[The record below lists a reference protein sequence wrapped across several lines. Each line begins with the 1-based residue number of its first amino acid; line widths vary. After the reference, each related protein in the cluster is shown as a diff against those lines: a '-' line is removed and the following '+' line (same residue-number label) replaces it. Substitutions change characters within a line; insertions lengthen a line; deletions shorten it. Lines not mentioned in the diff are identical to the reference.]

1 MRIPASRTLLAVVVV
16 VVLVT
21 GTTAAVGADSSPH
34 AASASTVAPAS
45 LTGTPLVADP
55 APTQRTTADMAARET
70 RIRISLQANQDAR
83 WTVTVRYHFT
93 DSNQTQAFETVGQR
107 FVDGEVGPTPGLFES
122 YARETNRTVDREM
135 QIVDVDRTWV
145 VLDDPATD
153 REAVVAAGELKLTF
167 VWTAFLERDGDS
179 LVLGDALSTAD
190 GETWLRTL
198 QANQTLEVSTP
209 DGYTVS
215 DTPGASVTLRDNA
228 VVIDGPRAF
237 DATDQVAVVYT
248 PTAGGTTPW
257 ALLAGALVVS
267 AVVIAGGLLGYRR
280 LGEDGGESDNTERDG
295 PGDDDATTDASSS
308 VESTSDDEPSES
320 SAPSSADGIDLSL
333 LSDEERVE
341 RLLEI
346 NGGRMRQA
354 AIVDETG
361 WSDAKVSQLLSAM
374 AADDRVEKL
383 RLGREN
389 LISLPAAAHDGTIGD
404 ERNGGDR
411 SDGTASADG
420 DDTAAG
426 GDDTAAGGDIDGST

>member
-1 MRIPASRTLLAVVVV
+1 MRIPASRTLLAVILV

-21 GTTAAVGADSSPH
+21 GATAAVGASSPLH
-34 AASASTVAPAS
+34 RTSVSTADHAS
-45 LTGTPLVADP
+45 LAGSAPPQLSDTGV
-55 APTQRTTADMAARET
+55 AARET
-70 RIRISLQANQDAR
+70 HIQVALQPNQDAR
-83 WTVTVRYHFT
+83 WTVTVRYAFT
-93 DSNQTQAFETVGQR
+93 DSNQTRAFETIGEE
-107 FVDGEVGPTPGLFES
+107 FVDGGVGPTPGLFES
-122 YARETNRTVDREM
+122 YARAANRTVDREM

-153 REAVVAAGELKLTF
+153 REAVVAAGELRLTF
-167 VWTAFLERDGDS
+167 VWTAFLERDGEA

-237 DATDQVAVVYT
+237 DTTDQVAVVYT

-280 LGEDGGESDNTERDG
+280 LGRGEDEQNDAERLES
-295 PGDDDATTDASSS
+295 GDTDATTEVSTTD
-308 VESTSDDEPSES
+308 ESTPADGASEAGTES
-320 SAPSSADGIDLSL
+320 SADEIDLSL

-341 RLLEI
+341 RLLET

-374 AADDRVEKL
+374 ADDERVEKL

-389 LISLPAAAHDGTIGD
+389 LISLPAAAHGSGIDGGGNGD
-404 ERNGGDR
+404 EGADEGASTD
-411 SDGTASADG
+411 SDDASAG
-420 DDTAAG
+420 RDTG
-426 GDDTAAGGDIDGST
+426 GSP